1 MRPGHVSDPSDAA
14 LVERARRGEAA
25 AFESLVRRHYRAAY
39 AAAFGVLSNQ
49 MDAEDACQDA
59 FVRALERLEELR
71 HPERFAAWLV
81 RIARNRA
88 HNLRSYRQVRA
99 AQPLETAVVPG
110 LANPHGDTAR
120 AELRDRLEK
129 ALAGLSE
136 TQREVVLLHD
146 LYGLKHSEI
155 AEAMEF
161 SEGMSRQHLMSARRH
176 LRERLG
182 TGTIQEY
189 QDDR

>member
-1 MRPGHVSDPSDAA
+1 MRSGHVFDLSDAA
-14 LVERARRGEAA
+14 LVERARRGDAA

-59 FVRALERLEELR
+59 FVRALERLDELR
-71 HPERFAAWLV
+71 EPERFVPWLV

-99 AQPLETAVVPG
+99 AQPLESVAAAS

-120 AELRDRLEK
+120 GELRGRLEA
-129 ALAGLSE
+129 ALARLSD

-146 LYGLKHSEI
+146 LYGWKHAEI
-155 AEAMEF
+155 AEAMGI
-161 SEGMSRQHLMSARRH
+161 SEGMSRQHLMAARRR
-176 LRERLG
+176 LREHLG
-182 TGTIQEY
+182 SGALEEY
-189 QDDR
+189 QDG